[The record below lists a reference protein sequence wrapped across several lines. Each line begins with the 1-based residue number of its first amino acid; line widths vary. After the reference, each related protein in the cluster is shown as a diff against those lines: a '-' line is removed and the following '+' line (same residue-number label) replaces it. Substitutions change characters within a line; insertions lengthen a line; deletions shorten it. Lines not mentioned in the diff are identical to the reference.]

1 MANILIVTDELS
13 DWKQY
18 FPSENVVS
26 INDYLTSGAF
36 TENKSIQLIN
46 LCRSYEYMSNGYYCS
61 LMAEAR
67 NHRVIPRV
75 MTINDLSQQFMLNL
89 RQNDFE
95 RHFANQDKI
104 DAKIYFGRT
113 ETKGL
118 ENTAQ
123 RIFEH
128 FMVPVL
134 DASFVRVNK
143 KWQLARLEACAF
155 QSLNDSEQDFF
166 AESLEMFS
174 HKVWRNRKKSKKYR
188 YDIAILIDPE
198 EKMPPSDPKAIRRF
212 QRAANRLGINMEVI
226 GPNDLGRLGEFD
238 GLFIR
243 ATTNI
248 SNFTYKF
255 AKAAENLG
263 LVVMDDPES
272 IMKCTNKVF
281 LTELLTLNKVPIPNS
296 MILRA
301 GADNMLEEAALNI
314 GFPMVLKVP
323 DGAFSIGVVK
333 VKNREELT
341 VQCQKVFEK
350 SALVLAQEYLPT
362 DFDWRIGILNRQPI
376 FVCKYLM
383 SRGHWQIY
391 KHHDTGK
398 VTSGGFETLDIKN
411 APKAVIDAA
420 IKAANLIGSGI
431 YGVDVKEIDDKAY
444 VIEVND
450 NPSIDHHVEDAF
462 LGDLLYDRIVT
473 EFLRRIQMRGL

>member
-1 MANILIVTDELS
+1 MAKILIVTDELG

-26 INDYLTSGAF
+26 VNDYLTSGAF
-36 TENKSIQLIN
+36 TENKSIQVIN
-46 LCRSYEYMSNGYYCS
+46 LCSSYSYMSNGYYCS

-67 NHRVIPRV
+67 GHRVIPRV
-75 MTINDLSQQFMLNL
+75 ITINDLSQQFILNL
-89 RQNDFE
+89 KQADFE
-95 RHFANQDKI
+95 KHFRSQDQV

-113 ETKGL
+113 EVVGL
-118 ENTAQ
+118 EKIAHQ
-123 RIFEH
+123 VFEH
-128 FMVPVL
+128 FMVPVMH
-134 DASFVRVNK
+134 ASFVRINN

-166 AESLEMFS
+166 ADSLELFS
-174 HKVWRNRKKSKKYR
+174 NKVWRKKKKSKNYR

-212 QRAANRLGINMEVI
+212 QRAANRIGINMEII

-281 LTELLTLNKVPIPNS
+281 LTELLTLNKVPVPNS
-296 MILRA
+296 MVLRA
-301 GADNMLEEAALNI
+301 GASEQLEEAVNKI

-333 VKNREELT
+333 VKTLEELT
-341 VQCQKVFEK
+341 IQCDKVFEK
-350 SALVLAQEYLPT
+350 SALILAQEYMPT

-376 FVCKYLM
+376 YACKYLM

-391 KHHDTGK
+391 QHHDSGR
-398 VTSGGFETLDIKN
+398 VSSGGFETLDIKH
-411 APKAVIDAA
+411 APKPVIDAA

-431 YGVDVKEIDDKAY
+431 YGVDVKEIGDKAY

>member
-89 RQNDFE
+89 RQSDFE
-95 RHFANQDKI
+95 RHFGNQDKI

-113 ETKGL
+113 ELKGL
-118 ENTAQ
+118 ENAAH

-134 DASFVRVNK
+134 DASFIRVNK

-174 HKVWRNRKKSKKYR
+174 HKVWRKKKKDKKYR
-188 YDIAILIDPE
+188 YDIAVLIDPE

-212 QRAANRLGINMEVI
+212 QRAANRIGINMEVI
-226 GPNDLGRLGEFD
+226 GPNDIGRLGEFD

-301 GADNMLEEAALNI
+301 GADHMLEDAALNI

-333 VKNREELT
+333 VKNREELAI
-341 VQCQKVFEK
+341 QCQKVFEK
-350 SALVLAQEYLPT
+350 STLVLAQEYLPT
-362 DFDWRIGILNRQPI
+362 DFDWRIGVLNRQPI

-398 VTSGGFETLDIKN
+398 VTSGGFETLDIKL
-411 APKAVIDAA
+411 APKSVIDAA
-420 IKAANLIGSGI
+420 TKAANLIGSGI

>member
-1 MANILIVTDELS
+1 MANILIVTDETN

-18 FPSENVVS
+18 FPSEKVVTV
-26 INDYLTSGAF
+26 NEYLAEGAF
-36 TENKSIQLIN
+36 TDVKSTQVIN
-46 LCRSYEYMSNGYYCS
+46 LCRSYDYMSSGYYCS

-67 NHRVIPRV
+67 GHRVIPRV
-75 MTINDLSQQFMLNL
+75 MTINDLKQQYLIKL
-89 RQNDFE
+89 KQTDFD
-95 RHFANQDKI
+95 RHFKADERL

-113 ETKGL
+113 PLKGL
-118 ENTAQ
+118 ERVAQ
-123 RIFEH
+123 QVFEH

-134 DASFVRVNK
+134 DAGFIKVSGR
-143 KWQLARLEACAF
+143 WQLSRLEACPF
-155 QSLNDSEQDFF
+155 QTLNDSEQDFF
-166 AESLEMFS
+166 AESLELFS
-174 HKVWRNRKKSKKYR
+174 QKVWRSKRKNKKYR
-188 YDIAILIDPE
+188 YDIAMLVDPE
-198 EKMPPSDPKAIRRF
+198 EKLPPSDPKALRRF
-212 QRAANRLGINMEVI
+212 QRAANRVGINMEII
-226 GPNDLGRLGEFD
+226 GPHDLARLGEFD

-281 LTELLTLNKVPIPNS
+281 LTELLSLHKVPTPKS
-296 MILRA
+296 AILRA
-301 GADNMLEEAALNI
+301 GADDMLDSAIEHI

-333 VKNREELT
+333 VKTRDELEA
-341 VQCQKVFEK
+341 QCQQVFEK
-350 SALVLAQEYLPT
+350 SALILAQEYLPT
-362 DFDWRIGILNRQPI
+362 DFDWRIGVLNRQPI
-376 FVCKYLM
+376 YACKYLM

-391 KHHDTGK
+391 QHHDSGR
-398 VTSGGFETLDIKN
+398 VSSGGFETMDIKMV
-411 APKAVIDAA
+411 PKSVLDAA
-420 IKAANLIGSGI
+420 TKAANLIGSGI
-431 YGVDVKEIDDKAY
+431 YGVDVKEIGGRAF

>member
-1 MANILIVTDELS
+1 MANILIVTDELG

-18 FPSENVVS
+18 FPSEKVVS
-26 INDYLTSGAF
+26 VNDYLTSGAF
-36 TENKSIQLIN
+36 TDNKSIQVIN
-46 LCRSYEYMSNGYYCS
+46 LCHSYDYMSNGYYCS

-67 NHRVIPRV
+67 RHRVIPRV
-75 MTINDLSQQFMLNL
+75 MTINDLTQQFMLNL
-89 RQNDFE
+89 KQTDFE
-95 RHFANQDKI
+95 RHFHHHDKI

-113 ETKGL
+113 EVNGL
-118 ENTAQ
+118 EKIAHKV
-123 RIFEH
+123 FEH

-134 DASFVRVNK
+134 DASFIRIND

-155 QSLNDSEQDFF
+155 QSLTDSEQDFF
-166 AESLEMFS
+166 AESLELFS
-174 HKVWRNRKKSKKYR
+174 NKVWRKRKKSKNYR
-188 YDIAILIDPE
+188 YDIAVLVDPE

-212 QRAANRLGINMEVI
+212 QRAANRIGINMEMI

-248 SNFTYKF
+248 ANFTYKF

-281 LTELLTLNKVPIPNS
+281 LTELLTLHKVPMPNS
-296 MILRA
+296 MILRQ
-301 GADNMLEEAALNI
+301 GDRTLLEDAVQKI

-333 VKNREELT
+333 VKNREELSQ
-341 VQCQKVFEK
+341 QCEKVFEK
-350 SALVLAQEYLPT
+350 STLILAQEYLPT

-376 FVCKYLM
+376 YACKYLM

-391 KHHDTGK
+391 QHHDTGR
-398 VTSGGFETLDIKN
+398 VTSGGFETLDLKL
-411 APKAVIDAA
+411 APKSVIDAA
-420 IKAANLIGSGI
+420 TKAANLIGSGI
-431 YGVDVKEIDDKAY
+431 YGVDVKEIDNKAY

-450 NPSIDHHVEDAF
+450 NPSIDHHIEDAF

>member
-1 MANILIVTDELS
+1 MANILIVTDELG

-26 INDYLTSGAF
+26 VNDYLTSGAF
-36 TENKSIQLIN
+36 TENKSIQVIN
-46 LCRSYEYMSNGYYCS
+46 LCRSYDYMSNGYYCS

-67 NHRVIPRV
+67 GHRVIPRV
-75 MTINDLSQQFMLNL
+75 MTMNDLTQQFMLNL
-89 RQNDFE
+89 KQTYFE
-95 RHFANQDKI
+95 KHFRDQDQI

-113 ETKGL
+113 EVTGL
-118 ENTAQ
+118 EKIAHQ
-123 RIFEH
+123 VFEH

-134 DASFVRVNK
+134 DASFIRVNN

-166 AESLEMFS
+166 ASSLESFS
-174 HKVWRNRKKSKKYR
+174 NKVWRKKKKSKNYR

-212 QRAANRLGINMEVI
+212 QRAANRIGINMEII
-226 GPNDLGRLGEFD
+226 GPDDLGRLGEFD

-281 LTELLTLNKVPIPNS
+281 LTELLTLHKVPVPNS
-296 MILRA
+296 MVLRA
-301 GADNMLEEAALNI
+301 GANEQLEEVVNKI

-333 VKNREELT
+333 VKNLEELT
-341 VQCQKVFEK
+341 QQCDKVFEK
-350 SALVLAQEYLPT
+350 SALILAQEYLPT

-376 FVCKYLM
+376 YACKYLM

-391 KHHDTGK
+391 QHHNSGR
-398 VTSGGFETLDIKN
+398 VTSGGFETLDIKHV
-411 APKAVIDAA
+411 PKHVLDAA
-420 IKAANLIGSGI
+420 TKAANLISNGI
-431 YGVDVKEIDDKAY
+431 YGVDVKEIGDKAY

-473 EFLRRIQMRGL
+473 EFLRRIQMRGF